1 MDYNHSRKA
10 GNRGDVW
17 KHAILMMIADTIP
30 IRNDEFHWLETHAG
44 APIHRLQTGGE
55 WQRGIG
61 SILTAKHLAYVARAA
76 DFVRNGEYPA
86 GWFLAAERL
95 LHRCERIVVTACDN
109 STAVA
114 EAYADFQ
121 APVGVT
127 CDFLCADGYEE
138 ARNADA
144 DFVFLDPPF
153 SSDSRQDWRDMAQA
167 CTLLGRKKIPFVV
180 WYPCSGSSKPQELVD
195 GTGCAA
201 LEVWWDEY
209 AAPQSQSMKG
219 CGMLVSPDL
228 MSIMESAAGELGLL
242 AESLRAQRWGVRYP
256 SED

>member
-1 MDYNHSRKA
+1 
-10 GNRGDVW
+10 V
-17 KHAILMMIADTIP
+17 
-30 IRNDEFHWLETHAG
+30 
-44 APIHRLQTGGE
+44 
-55 WQRGIG
+55 
-61 SILTAKHLAYVARAA
+61 
-76 DFVRNGEYPA
+76 
-86 GWFLAAERL
+86 ERL

-121 APVGVT
+121 APIGVT
-127 CDFLCADGYEE
+127 CDFLRADGYEE
-138 ARNADA
+138 ARNANA

-153 SSDSRQDWRDMAQA
+153 SSDSRQDWRDMAHA
-167 CTLLGRKKIPFVV
+167 CTRLGPKKIPFVV

-201 LEVWWDEY
+201 FEVWWDEY

-228 MSIMESAAGELGLL
+228 MPIMETAAGELGLL
-242 AESLRAQRWGVRYP
+242 AGALRAQRWGVRYP
-256 SED
+256 QRD

>member
-30 IRNDEFHWLETHAG
+30 IRNDEFHWFETHAG
-44 APIHRLQTGGE
+44 APIHRLQTG
-55 WQRGIG
+55 
-61 SILTAKHLAYVARAA
+61 
-76 DFVRNGEYPA
+76 
-86 GWFLAAERL
+86 
-95 LHRCERIVVTACDN
+95 
-109 STAVA
+109 
-114 EAYADFQ
+114 
-121 APVGVT
+121 
-127 CDFLCADGYEE
+127 
-138 ARNADA
+138 
-144 DFVFLDPPF
+144 PF
-153 SSDSRQDWRDMAQA
+153 SSDSRQDWRDMAHA
-167 CTLLGRKKIPFVV
+167 CTRLGPKKIPFVV

-228 MSIMESAAGELGLL
+228 MPIMETAAGELGLL
-242 AESLRAQRWGVRYP
+242 AGALRAQRWGVRYP
-256 SED
+256 QRD